1 MNEDERRALAALRFD
16 WSPTREDV
24 WSPPEAHV
32 DGMNIGIA
40 RSILDV
46 FGKAIES
53 SGPSPL
59 GLVVEG
65 QHGSGKTHLL
75 SWTREQVQQQGG
87 YFFLLGLPRGRD
99 FWHTMAQTYLDGLSR
114 PAIKHR
120 DQLTMLLD
128 GLSDHASV
136 PENLRDQVAGR
147 RLLTREGLDEF
158 VRLVRQVE
166 RSLGRESRDTLRALV
181 LLNADD
187 DALKDIGEAFLTS
200 RSDGAAEEWAL
211 WGLPSQANPS
221 HETVGEISRLMAL
234 TGPSLLA
241 VDQIDTAFAHISNST
256 VSHAGSG
263 YTAQPA
269 TKQLA
274 EEIGH
279 GLMEAREVLFRTVTV
294 VACLATTWQLIRTHA
309 LESIPDRFRQ
319 ASRLARIPSAQV
331 GIELVVARFTPRFS
345 ALGFAAP
352 HPTWPVDP
360 AAFNDAPDYTPRSL
374 FQRIDDHVDRC
385 LRRNEVVPLTDF
397 GRQLAAP
404 VAVSVE
410 PVISEAKMAEFDSQ
424 LAKLSS
430 ETDVMRALLEE
441 HEDTEMPALLV
452 AGLEA
457 WTREQGP
464 NRGRYAVM
472 SGAGGRSVHAT
483 LRETI
488 DADTANYRLWFF
500 RSLARTNALAVLSR
514 IERIKEHAALDP
526 AAPDRKAFI
535 LRNVAWPNG
544 RVTAQRLQEFKAA
557 GGRQE
562 LADPGD
568 LRIFSALATMMAEK
582 DPQLD
587 AWLAHRRPA
596 SGTLLF
602 TEVFGRQPGAGSAS
616 AEPDGSPDSGP
627 ARTTSTGTWP
637 SHTAA
642 ALTAADAPA
651 AGGADFGGDPER
663 PDVAGPR
670 DSALALTLGEA
681 LGVGASVTIPLI
693 ALRKHTAI
701 FAGSGSGKTVLIR
714 RLIEECALRGI
725 STIAL
730 DPNNDLARLGDP
742 WPKQPET
749 WRSGDADRARE
760 YFESTDVVVWT
771 PRRESGRPLSLQPLP
786 DFSAVLDDP
795 DEFGLALD
803 SAVAALAPRARMD
816 GGTAKTDRG
825 RAVLREAL
833 AYCARRGASG
843 LTGLIDL
850 LAELPAEV
858 TSLGKAADL
867 AYEMSQTLTA
877 AMINDPLFGGSG
889 VPLDPGVLMTPPPG
903 KRARISVISMVGLPS
918 NEQRQSF
925 VNQLQMALFAWIK
938 QNPAGDRP
946 LSGLFVMDEA
956 QTLAPSG
963 AMTACTESTL
973 ALASQARK
981 YGLGLVFAT
990 QAPRGI
996 HNRIVGNAATQ
1007 LFGFLNSPVQIIAAK
1022 EMAQAKAGD
1031 VLDISRLSAGQFYA
1045 AGEGMPFQKLA
1056 APMCLSHHPSSALT
1070 TEEVLERARS

>member
-24 WSPPEAHV
+24 WGPPEAHV
-32 DGMNIGIA
+32 DGMNTDIA
-40 RSILDV
+40 RSLLET
-46 FGKAIES
+46 FAKAVAS
-53 SGPSPL
+53 QGPSPL

-75 SWTREQVQQQGG
+75 SWTREQIQQQGG

-99 FWHTMAQTYLDGLSR
+99 FWHTMAQTYLDGLAR
-114 PAIKHR
+114 PAIKHP

-128 GLSDHASV
+128 GLSDHAAV
-136 PENLRDQVAGR
+136 PEDLRDQVTGR
-147 RLLTREGLDEF
+147 QPLTRGGLDDF
-158 VRLVRQVE
+158 VRLVRQAE
-166 RSLGRESRDTLRALV
+166 RSMGRETRDTLRALV
-181 LLNADD
+181 LLNAADD
-187 DALKDIGEAFLTS
+187 DLKDIGEAFLTS
-200 RSDGAAEEWAL
+200 RSDGAAEEWSG

-241 VDQIDTAFAHISNST
+241 VDQIDTAFAHVSNST
-256 VSHAGSG
+256 VSHAEPG
-263 YTAQPA
+263 YGVQPA

-319 ASRLARIPSAQV
+319 ASRMARIPSAQV
-331 GIELVVARFTPRFS
+331 GIELVAARFLPRFA
-345 ALGFAAP
+345 ALGFVAP

-360 AAFNDAPDYTPRSL
+360 AAFHDAPDYTPRSL
-374 FQRIDDHVDRC
+374 FQRIDDHVERC
-385 LRRNEVVPLTDF
+385 LRRDEVVPLTDF
-397 GRQLAAP
+397 GQRFAAP
-404 VAVSVE
+404 VSPPAE
-410 PVISEAKMAEFDSQ
+410 PVISAAKVADLDSRFAALRAEAAVD
-424 LAKLSS
+424 LALAG
-430 ETDVMRALLEE
+430 D
-441 HEDTEMPALLV
+441 HEDSEMPALLV

-464 NRGRYAVM
+464 DRGRYAVM

-500 RSLARTNALAVLSR
+500 RGLARTNALAVLSR

-544 RVTAQRLQEFKAA
+544 KVTAQRIQEFKAA
-557 GGRQE
+557 GGRHE
-562 LADPGD
+562 LADPAD
-568 LRIFSALATMMAEK
+568 LRTFSALATMMVEK

-587 AWLAHRRPA
+587 AWLAQRRPA

-602 TEVFGRQPGAGSAS
+602 TAVFGPQPGAGSTS
-616 AEPDGSPDSGP
+616 PEPDGSPDSGP
-627 ARTTSTGTWP
+627 TRATSAKTPP
-637 SHTAA
+637 SHAADGAPAADPHPVPPEVPVTRDA
-642 ALTAADAPA
+642 ALT
-651 AGGADFGGDPER
+651 
-663 PDVAGPR
+663 
-670 DSALALTLGEA
+670 LTLGEE
-681 LGVGASVTIPLI
+681 LGAGASVTIPLI
-693 ALRKHTAI
+693 GLRKHTAI

-714 RLIEECALRGI
+714 RLIEECALRGV

-742 WPKQPET
+742 WPQPPRT
-749 WRSGDADRARE
+749 WRAGDADRARRYLE
-760 YFESTDVVVWT
+760 GTDVVVWT

-786 DFSAVLDDP
+786 DFGTVLDDP

-816 GGTAKTDRG
+816 GSTAKADRG

-833 AYCARRGASG
+833 AYCARRGESG
-843 LTGLIDL
+843 LTALIDL
-850 LAELPAEV
+850 LAELPEEV
-858 TSLGKAADL
+858 TSLGKATDL

-938 QNPAGDRP
+938 QNPAGERP

-981 YGLGLVFAT
+981 YGLGLIFAT

-1007 LFGFLNSPVQIIAAK
+1007 LFGFLNSPVQITAAK

-1031 VLDISRLSAGQFYA
+1031 VLDISRLSAGEFYA

-1056 APMCLSHHPSSALT
+1056 TPMCLSHHPSSALT